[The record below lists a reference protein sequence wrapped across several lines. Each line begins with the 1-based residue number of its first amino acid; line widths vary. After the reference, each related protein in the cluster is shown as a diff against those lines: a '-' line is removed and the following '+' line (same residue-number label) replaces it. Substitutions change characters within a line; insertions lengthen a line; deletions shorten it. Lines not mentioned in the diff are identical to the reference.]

1 MYAGVASTQPS
12 SDNDNNENENENS
25 TITPSSIPTTSQPGQ
40 DDENENNKEEDDFE
54 SDLPSFGGVR
64 RVYFESM

>member
-25 TITPSSIPTTSQPGQ
+25 TITPSRIPTTSQPGQ
-40 DDENENNKEEDDFE
+40 DDDENDFE
-54 SDLPSFGGVR
+54 LDLPSFGGVR